1 MSKVNNL
8 AIIPARGGSKGIK
21 KKNLI
26 KVNNMPL
33 IGFTIN
39 AIKKSKKF
47 DKIIVSSDSIE
58 ILNAAILFGA
68 ETIKR
73 PKNIA
78 RDDSSSEDAVIHV
91 LNNLSKKHEIENI
104 GLFQATSPLRTEVH
118 IKQSFNQF
126 IKEASE
132 TLISVK
138 RIDNKFLKAFYQEGI
153 HFHPIKKDFPFSPR
167 QKLPLAF
174 LPNGAIYLAKF
185 KSFIKTKSFYS
196 KKMSFYTMS
205 DESSLD
211 IDTMSDFNTLQGILK
226 RKANS

>member
-26 KVNNMPL
+26 KVNNVPL

-47 DKIIVSSDSIE
+47 DRIIVSSDSDE
-58 ILNAAILFGA
+58 ILKTAISFGA

-78 RDDSSSEDAVIHV
+78 RDDSPSEDAVMHV
-91 LNNLSKKHEIENI
+91 LNNLPKNHEIENI
-104 GLFQATSPLRTEVH
+104 GLFQATSPLRTELH
-118 IKQSFNQF
+118 IKKSFDQF

-138 RIDNKFLKAFYQEGI
+138 RIDNKLLKAFYQEGED
-153 HFHPIKKDFPFSPR
+153 FLPIKENFPFSPR

-185 KSFIKTKSFYS
+185 KFFTQSKSFNS
-196 KKMSFYTMS
+196 QKMSFYIMS

-211 IDTMSDFNTLQGILK
+211 IDTMNDFNTLKRILK
-226 RKANS
+226 REANT